1 MVEEFERDIEAF
13 AQEETREIYLV
24 GAGLKEELE
33 LAPIYERYAH
43 LFTLDAGKRSLDQA
57 MDKRTRY
64 IAEFLT
70 LGYLENKVKGLTEE
84 ITNRMLRATVEWD
97 GEEVAYLNLPI
108 LVANEAQMERR
119 HRLDELRRE
128 VTATA
133 NPERRERWGNVH
145 SEAEGLGFADYVAL
159 CDQLRGLN
167 LAWLSEQMRTL
178 LDETQEIYFSH
189 LGFFLDSIDVPE
201 AKAATADIARL
212 FRAPQYDAF
221 FPQEEIIPSLVN
233 TLAGVGID
241 LYGQENLELDTEP
254 RPLKSPRAFCAPI
267 RVPEEVKLVIKP
279 QGGREDYESLFH
291 EAGHAEHF
299 VNARPDLPTAFR
311 RMGDNSV
318 TEGYAFLLAYL
329 LINRRWLSRILGVSV
344 KDPVP
349 RDPCGKGEDGR
360 EYLRLALFNKLYF
373 LRRYASKLLYEQEL
387 HTNLAGA
394 EKRYVSILG
403 ENLGVKIGPEYHLD
417 DVDDA
422 FYVAQYLRAWIF
434 EVQMHRYL
442 EERFGYLWFTSP
454 EAGRY
459 LVSLW
464 QQGQEFTVDELAADM
479 GYDGLA
485 IEPLLEELTSF

>member
-13 AQEETREIYLV
+13 IQEETREVYLV

-33 LAPIYERYAH
+33 LTPIYERYAH
-43 LFTLDAGKRSLDQA
+43 LFTLDAVKRILDQA
-57 MDKRTRY
+57 RDKRTRY

-70 LGYLENKVKGLTEE
+70 LGCLENKVKSLTEE
-84 ITNRMLRATVEWD
+84 IINAMLRARVKWD
-97 GEEVAYLNLPI
+97 GEETPYLNLPLLI
-108 LVANEAQMERR
+108 ANEAQMERR
-119 HRLDELRRE
+119 HRLDELRRK
-128 VTATA
+128 VTASA
-133 NPERRERWGNVH
+133 NPERRERWVDLH
-145 SEAEGLGFADYVAL
+145 SEAEGLGFPDYVTL

-167 LAWLSEQMRTL
+167 LTWLSEQMQTL

-189 LGFFLDSIDVPE
+189 LGFFLDDMGVPE
-201 AKAATADIARL
+201 AEANTADIAHL
-212 FRAPQYDAF
+212 FRAPQFDTL
-221 FPQEEIIPSLVN
+221 FPQEEMIPSLVN
-233 TLAGVGID
+233 TLAGVGIG
-241 LYGQENLELDTEP
+241 LYRQENLELDTEP

-299 VNARPDLPTAFR
+299 VNTRADLPTAFR

-329 LINRRWLSRILGVSV
+329 MINRRWLSRILGVE
-344 KDPVP
+344 
-349 RDPCGKGEDGR
+349 GGQ

-387 HTNLAGA
+387 HTDLAGA
-394 EKRYVSILG
+394 EKRYVSVLG

-459 LVSLW
+459 LVTLW
-464 QQGQEFTVDELAADM
+464 QEGQKFTVDELAADM
-479 GYDGLA
+479 GYERLD

>member
-13 AQEETREIYLV
+13 TQEETREVYLV
-24 GAGLKEELE
+24 WAGLKEELE

-43 LFTLDAGKRSLDQA
+43 LFTLDGVKRTLDQA
-57 MDKRTRY
+57 IDKRTRY

-70 LGYLENKVKGLTEE
+70 LGYLENKVKDLSEE
-84 ITNRMLRATVEWD
+84 ITNAMLRATVEWD
-97 GEEVAYLNLPI
+97 GEEVPYMNLPI
-108 LVANEAQMERR
+108 LIANEGLMERR

-133 NPERRERWGNVH
+133 NSERGERWGNLH
-145 SEAEGLGFADYVAL
+145 GEAEGLGFPNYVAL
-159 CDQLRGLN
+159 CDQLRALN
-167 LAWLSEQMRTL
+167 LTRLSERMETL
-178 LDETQEIYFSH
+178 LDETQEVYFSH
-189 LGFFLDSIDVPE
+189 LGFFLDSMGVPE
-201 AKAATADIARL
+201 AEATTADMAHL
-212 FRAPQYDAF
+212 FRAPQFDAF
-221 FPQEEIIPSLVN
+221 FPQQKLIPSLVN

-241 LYGQENLELDTEP
+241 LYRQENLELDTEP

-279 QGGREDYESLFH
+279 QGGREDYDSLFH

-299 VNARPDLPTAFR
+299 VNTRADLPTAFR

-329 LINRRWLSRILGVSV
+329 MINRRWLSRILGV
-344 KDPVP
+344 
-349 RDPCGKGEDGR
+349 EDGR
-360 EYLRLALFNKLYF
+360 EYLRLALFHKLYF

-387 HTNLAGA
+387 HTDLAGA
-394 EKRYVSILG
+394 KERYVSILG

-442 EERFGYLWFTSP
+442 EERFGYLWFTNP

-479 GYDGLA
+479 GYDGLD
-485 IEPLLEELTSF
+485 IGPLLEELTSF

>member
-13 AQEETREIYLV
+13 AQEETREVYLV
-24 GAGLKEELE
+24 LAGLKEELE
-33 LAPIYERYAH
+33 LVPIYERYAH
-43 LFTLDAGKRSLDQA
+43 LFALDSVKGSLKQVV
-57 MDKRTRY
+57 DKRAKY

-97 GEEVAYLNLPI
+97 GEAVPYMNLLI
-108 LVANEAQMERR
+108 LIANEGLMGRR

-133 NPERRERWGNVH
+133 NPERRERWANLH
-145 SEAEGLGFADYVAL
+145 SEAGDLDFADYVTL
-159 CDQLRGLN
+159 CDRLRGLN
-167 LAWLSEQMRTL
+167 LAWLSGQMQGL
-178 LDETQEIYFSH
+178 LDETREVYFSH
-189 LGFFLDSIDVPE
+189 LGFFLDSIGVPE
-201 AKAATADIARL
+201 AQANTADMAHL
-212 FRAPQYDAF
+212 FRAPQFDAL
-221 FPQEEIIPSLVN
+221 FPQEAMIPSLVN
-233 TLAGVGID
+233 TLAGMGID
-241 LYGQENLELDTEP
+241 LYRQANLELDTEP

-267 RVPEEVKLVIKP
+267 RAPEEVKLVIKP

-299 VNARPDLPTAFR
+299 VNTQADLPTAFR

-329 LINRRWLSRILGVSV
+329 LINRRWLSRILGM
-344 KDPVP
+344 
-349 RDPCGKGEDGR
+349 EDGR
-360 EYLRLALFNKLYF
+360 EYLGLAHFNKLFYP
-373 LRRYASKLLYEQEL
+373 RRYASKLLYEQEL
-387 HTNLAGA
+387 HTDLAGA

-403 ENLGVKIGPEYHLD
+403 ENLGVEIGPEYHLD

-422 FYVAQYLRAWIF
+422 FYAAQYIRAWIF

-479 GYDGLA
+479 GYDGLD
-485 IEPLLEELTSF
+485 IGPLLEELTSF

>member
-1 MVEEFERDIEAF
+1 MVEEFERDVEAF
-13 AQEETREIYLV
+13 TQEETREFYLV

-43 LFTLDAGKRSLDQA
+43 LFTLDAVKGTLDQA

-64 IAEFLT
+64 TAEFLT
-70 LGYLENKVKGLTEE
+70 LGYLENKVKSLTEE
-84 ITNRMLRATVEWD
+84 ITNAMLRATVAWD
-97 GEEVAYLNLPI
+97 GEEVPFLNLPI
-108 LVANEAQMERR
+108 LIANEARMERR

-133 NPERRERWGNVH
+133 NPERRERWADLH
-145 SEAEGLGFADYVAL
+145 SEAEGLDFPNYVAL
-159 CDQLRGLN
+159 CDQLRGLS
-167 LAWLSEQMRTL
+167 LGWLSEQMQTL
-178 LDETQEIYFSH
+178 LDETEERYFSH
-189 LGFFLDSIDVPE
+189 LGFFLDDMGVPE
-201 AKAATADIARL
+201 AEANTADIAHL
-212 FRAPQYDAF
+212 FRAPQFDPF
-221 FPQEEIIPSLVN
+221 FPPEEMIPSLVN

-241 LYGQENLELDTEP
+241 LYRQENLELDTEP

-279 QGGREDYESLFH
+279 QGGRDDYDSLFH

-299 VNARPDLPTAFR
+299 VNTRADLPTAFR

-318 TEGYAFLLAYL
+318 TEGYAFLWAYL
-329 LINRRWLSRILGVSV
+329 MINRRWLSRILGVEE
-344 KDPVP
+344 
-349 RDPCGKGEDGR
+349 GGE
-360 EYLRLALFNKLYF
+360 YSRLALFTKLYM

-387 HTNLAGA
+387 HTDMARA
-394 EKRYVSILG
+394 ERRYVSILG
-403 ENLGVKIGPEYHLD
+403 ENLGVKIGPEYYLD

-442 EERFGYLWFTSP
+442 EERFGYLWFTSR

-459 LVSLW
+459 LVTLW
-464 QQGQEFTVDELAADM
+464 RQGQEFTVDELAADM
-479 GYDGLA
+479 GYGGLDIA
-485 IEPLLEELTSF
+485 PLLEELTSF

>member
-1 MVEEFERDIEAF
+1 MVEEFEGDIEAF
-13 AQEETREIYLV
+13 TQEETRELYLV

-43 LFTLDAGKRSLDQA
+43 LFSLDGVKRTLDQA
-57 MDKRTRY
+57 RDKRTRH

-70 LGYLENKVKGLTEE
+70 LGYLENKVKSLTEE
-84 ITNRMLRATVEWD
+84 ITNAMLRATVEWD
-97 GEEVAYLNLPI
+97 GEEIPYLNLPLFI
-108 LVANEAQMERR
+108 ANEARMERR

-128 VTATA
+128 VTATV
-133 NPERRERWGNVH
+133 NPERRERWGDLH
-145 SEAEGLGFADYVAL
+145 SEAEGLGFPGYVAL

-167 LAWLSEQMRTL
+167 LALLSEQMQTL
-178 LDETQEIYFSH
+178 LDETGEIYFSH
-189 LGFFLDSIDVPE
+189 LGFFLDDMGVPE
-201 AKAATADIARL
+201 AEANTADIAYL
-212 FRAPQYDAF
+212 FRAPQFDTF
-221 FPQEEIIPSLVN
+221 FPQEEMIPSLVN

-241 LYGQENLELDTEP
+241 LYRQENLELDTEP

-279 QGGREDYESLFH
+279 QGGRDDYRSLFH

-299 VNARPDLPTAFR
+299 VNTRADLLTAFR
-311 RMGDNSV
+311 RLGDISV
-318 TEGYAFLLAYL
+318 TEGYAFLLEYL
-329 LINRRWLSRILGVSV
+329 MINRRWLSRIVGV
-344 KDPVP
+344 
-349 RDPCGKGEDGR
+349 EDGG

-387 HTNLAGA
+387 HTDLAGA

-442 EERFGYLWFTSP
+442 EERFGYLWFTNQ

-479 GYDGLA
+479 GYDGLD
-485 IEPLLEELTSF
+485 IELLLEELTSF

>member
-13 AQEETREIYLV
+13 TEEETREFYLV

-43 LFTLDAGKRSLDQA
+43 LFSLDGVKRTLDQA

-70 LGYLENKVKGLTEE
+70 LGYLENKVKSLTEE
-84 ITNRMLRATVEWD
+84 ITNAMLRATVEWD
-97 GEEVAYLNLPI
+97 GEEIPYLNLPLLI
-108 LVANEAQMERR
+108 ANEVRMERR
-119 HRLDELRRE
+119 HQLDELRRE

-133 NPERRERWGNVH
+133 NPERGERWRELH
-145 SEAEGLGFADYVAL
+145 SEAEGVGFPNYVVL
-159 CDQLRGLN
+159 CDQLRALN
-167 LAWLSEQMRTL
+167 LAWLSEQMQTL
-178 LDETQEIYFSH
+178 LEETEEIYFSH
-189 LGFFLDSIDVPE
+189 LGFFLDSMSVPE
-201 AKAATADIARL
+201 AEATTADIAHL
-212 FRAPQYDAF
+212 FRAPQFDTF
-221 FPQEEIIPSLVN
+221 FPQEEMIPSLVN

-241 LYGQENLELDTEP
+241 LYRQRNLELDTEP

-299 VNARPDLPTAFR
+299 VNTRADLPTAFR

-329 LINRRWLSRILGVSV
+329 MINRRWLSRILEM
-344 KDPVP
+344 
-349 RDPCGKGEDGR
+349 EDGR
-360 EYLRLALFNKLYF
+360 EYLRLALFSKLYF

-387 HTNLAGA
+387 HTDLAGA

-442 EERFGYLWFTSP
+442 EDRFGYLWFTNP
-454 EAGRY
+454 EAGCY

-479 GYDGLA
+479 GYDGLE

>member
-13 AQEETREIYLV
+13 IQEETREVYLV
-24 GAGLKEELE
+24 GAGLKEALE

-43 LFTLDAGKRSLDQA
+43 LFSLDGVKRTLDEAI
-57 MDKRTRY
+57 DKRRRY

-70 LGYLENKVKGLTEE
+70 LGYLENKVKSLTEE
-84 ITNRMLRATVEWD
+84 ITNAMLRATVEWD
-97 GEEVAYLNLPI
+97 GEEMPYLNLPI
-108 LVANEAQMERR
+108 LIANEARMERR

-133 NPERRERWGNVH
+133 NPERGERWANLH
-145 SEAEGLGFADYVAL
+145 SEAEGLGFPNYVTL
-159 CDQLRGLN
+159 CDELRRLS
-167 LAWLSEQMRTL
+167 LAWLSEQMQTL
-178 LDETQEIYFSH
+178 LDETGEIYFSH
-189 LGFFLDSIDVPE
+189 LGFFLDGMGVPE
-201 AKAATADIARL
+201 AEANTADIAYL
-212 FRAPQYDAF
+212 FRAPQFDAF
-221 FPQEEIIPSLVN
+221 FPQGEMIPSLVN
-233 TLAGVGID
+233 TLAGIGID
-241 LYGQENLELDTEP
+241 LYRQENLELDTEP

-267 RVPEEVKLVIKP
+267 RVPEEVRLVIKP
-279 QGGREDYESLFH
+279 QGGRDDYRSLFH

-299 VNARPDLPTAFR
+299 VNARADLPTAFR

-318 TEGYAFLLAYL
+318 SEGYAFLLEYL
-329 LINRRWLSRILGVSV
+329 MINRRWLSRILGVSV
-344 KDPVP
+344 KDPE
-349 RDPCGKGEDGR
+349 GEDGR
-360 EYLRLALFNKLYF
+360 EYLRLAFFNKLYL

-387 HTNLAGA
+387 HTDLAGA
-394 EKRYVSILG
+394 EKRYLSILG
-403 ENLGVKIGPEYHLD
+403 ENLGVKIGPEYCLD

-464 QQGQEFTVDELAADM
+464 QEGQKFTVDELAADM
-479 GYDGLA
+479 GYEGLD

>member
-1 MVEEFERDIEAF
+1 
-13 AQEETREIYLV
+13 
-24 GAGLKEELE
+24 
-33 LAPIYERYAH
+33 
-43 LFTLDAGKRSLDQA
+43 
-57 MDKRTRY
+57 
-64 IAEFLT
+64 
-70 LGYLENKVKGLTEE
+70 VKSLTEE
-84 ITNRMLRATVEWD
+84 ITNAMLRATVEWD
-97 GEEVAYLNLPI
+97 GEEIPYMNLPI
-108 LVANEAQMERR
+108 LIANEAQMERR
-119 HRLDELRRE
+119 HQLDELRRE

-133 NPERRERWGNVH
+133 NPERRERWGSLH
-145 SEAEGLGFADYVAL
+145 SEGEGLGFPGYVAL

-167 LAWLSEQMRTL
+167 LGWLSEQMQTL
-178 LDETQEIYFSH
+178 LDETGETYFSH
-189 LGFFLDSIDVPE
+189 LGFFLDDKGVPE
-201 AKAATADIARL
+201 AEANTADMAHL
-212 FRAPQYDAF
+212 FRAPQFDAF
-221 FPQEEIIPSLVN
+221 FPPEETVPSLVN

-241 LYGQENLELDTEP
+241 LYRQENLELDTEP

-279 QGGREDYESLFH
+279 QGGREDYDSLFH

-299 VNARPDLPTAFR
+299 VNTRADLPTAFR

-318 TEGYAFLLAYL
+318 TEGYAFLWAYL
-329 LINRRWLSRILGVSV
+329 MINRRWLSRILGVEE
-344 KDPVP
+344 
-349 RDPCGKGEDGR
+349 GGE
-360 EYLRLALFNKLYF
+360 YFRLALFNKLYF

-387 HTNLAGA
+387 HANLARA
-394 EKRYVSILG
+394 ERRYVSILG
-403 ENLGVKIGPEYHLD
+403 ENLGVKIGPEYYLD

-442 EERFGYLWFTSP
+442 EERFGYLWFINP

-479 GYDGLA
+479 GYEGLD

>member
-13 AQEETREIYLV
+13 TQEETREFYLV
-24 GAGLKEELE
+24 GAGLKKELE

-43 LFTLDAGKRSLDQA
+43 LFSLDAVKRTLDQA
-57 MDKRTRY
+57 IDKRRRY

-70 LGYLENKVKGLTEE
+70 LGYLENKVKSLTEE
-84 ITNRMLRATVEWD
+84 ITNAMLRATVEWD
-97 GEEVAYLNLPI
+97 GEEIPYLNLPLLI
-108 LVANEAQMERR
+108 ANEARMERR

-133 NPERRERWGNVH
+133 NPERRERWGELH
-145 SEAEGLGFADYVAL
+145 SEAEGLGFPNYVTL
-159 CDQLRGLN
+159 CDQLRGLS
-167 LAWLSEQMRTL
+167 LAWLSEQMQTL
-178 LDETQEIYFSH
+178 LDETGEIYFSH
-189 LGFFLDSIDVPE
+189 LGFFLDSMGVPE
-201 AKAATADIARL
+201 AEATTADIAYL
-212 FRAPQYDAF
+212 FRAPQFDTF
-221 FPQEEIIPSLVN
+221 FPQGQMIPSLVK

-241 LYGQENLELDTEP
+241 LYRQENLELDTEP

-299 VNARPDLPTAFR
+299 VNTRADLPTAFR

-329 LINRRWLSRILGVSV
+329 MINRRWLSRILGVE
-344 KDPVP
+344 
-349 RDPCGKGEDGR
+349 GGG
-360 EYLRLALFNKLYF
+360 EYLRLALFSKLYF

-387 HTNLAGA
+387 HTDLAGA

-403 ENLGVKIGPEYHLD
+403 ENLGVKIGPEYYLD

-479 GYDGLA
+479 GYEGLD
-485 IEPLLEELTSF
+485 IGPLLEELTSF

>member
-13 AQEETREIYLV
+13 AQEETREVYLV
-24 GAGLKEELE
+24 WAGLKEELE
-33 LAPIYERYAH
+33 LAPIYERHAH
-43 LFTLDAGKRSLDQA
+43 LFSLDAVKRTLDRA
-57 MDKRTRY
+57 MGKRTRY

-70 LGYLENKVKGLTEE
+70 LGYLENKVKSLTEE
-84 ITNRMLRATVEWD
+84 ITNAMLRAKVEWD
-97 GEEVAYLNLPI
+97 GEEIPYLNLPI
-108 LVANEAQMERR
+108 LIANEARMERR
-119 HRLDELRRE
+119 HQLDELRRE

-133 NPERRERWGNVH
+133 NPERKERWGNLH
-145 SEAEGLGFADYVAL
+145 GEAEGLGFPAYVAL
-159 CDQLRGLN
+159 CDELRGLN
-167 LAWLSEQMRTL
+167 LAWLSDQMQTL
-178 LDETQEIYFSH
+178 LDETQESHFSH
-189 LGFFLDSIDVPE
+189 LGFFLDDMDVPE
-201 AKAATADIARL
+201 AEATTADIAHL
-212 FRAPQYDAF
+212 FRAPQFDTF
-221 FPQEEIIPSLVN
+221 FPQEEMIPSLVN
-233 TLAGVGID
+233 TLAGMGID
-241 LYGQENLELDTEP
+241 LYRQENLELDTEP

-267 RVPEEVKLVIKP
+267 RLPEEVKLVIKP

-299 VNARPDLPTAFR
+299 VNTRADLPTAFR
-311 RMGDNSV
+311 RVGDNSV
-318 TEGYAFLLAYL
+318 TEGYAFLLEYL
-329 LINRRWLSRILGVSV
+329 MINRRWLSRILGVEE
-344 KDPVP
+344 
-349 RDPCGKGEDGR
+349 GGG
-360 EYLRLALFNKLYF
+360 YLRLALFNKLYF

-387 HTNLAGA
+387 HTDLAGA

-464 QQGQEFTVDELAADM
+464 QQGQEFTVDELAVDM
-479 GYDGLA
+479 GYDGLD
-485 IEPLLEELTSF
+485 IESLLEELISF